1 MDENI
6 IVVDDDRN
14 LLESVRRALGTA
26 GFQKIETE
34 SDPRA
39 AALRFENG
47 ANFDVALLDINMP
60 GMNGIELLE
69 IIRNHSPVTECLM
82 VTVLDEARVAVKCL
96 KKGAYDYL
104 LKPVSRDELVVSVN
118 RALERKRLHDILDL
132 GKGGTPPKLDNPAVF
147 ASIITRSKE
156 IYRIMKEAELHARSD
171 VPILITGESGTG
183 KELLA
188 RAIHA
193 ASSRARFPFTPVN
206 MVALTENLFES
217 EFFGHIKGAFTG
229 AENDRAGFLEITRW
243 GTLLLDEIG
252 HLSPNLQGK
261 LLRFLQDGEYIKVG
275 TNQSRVADIR
285 IIAATNANL
294 DRLMAKKLF
303 RKDLYYRLRGGWLH
317 LPPLKERKD
326 DIPLLVD
333 RFMAEFCRPTENCG
347 ITDHA
352 LSLLMNYN
360 YPGNIRELRAIIQ
373 SAVNLAQGK
382 SISVDHFPKSFV
394 EQNRVE
400 EMMDL
405 PGTRVFAPLE
415 DIEKKYILEVYGALQ
430 KNKLKTAR
438 VLGIV
443 VNTLRRKLE
452 MYGVE

>member
-14 LLESVRRALGTA
+14 FLESIRRALVTA
-26 GFQKIETE
+26 GFQKIKTE

-39 AALRFENG
+39 AALLFEEG
-47 ANFDVALLDINMP
+47 TTFDVALLDINMP
-60 GMNGIELLE
+60 GMKGIELLD
-69 IIRNHSPVTECLM
+69 IIRNHSPVTQCLV
-82 VTVLDEARVAVKCL
+82 VTVLDEARTAVKCL
-96 KKGAYDYL
+96 KRGAYDYL
-104 LKPVSRDELVVSVN
+104 LKPVSREKLVLSVN
-118 RALERKRLHDILDL
+118 GALERKRLHGILDL
-132 GKGGTPPKLDNPAVF
+132 DKTGTPPKLDNPSAF
-147 ASIITRSKE
+147 APIMTRSKE

-193 ASSRARFPFTPVN
+193 ASSRAEFPFTPVN
-206 MVALTENLFES
+206 MVALTDNLFES

-229 AENDRAGFLEITRW
+229 AEKDRAGFLELTRW

-252 HLSPNLQGK
+252 HLSLNLQGK

-275 TNQSRVADIR
+275 TNQPSKADIR

-294 DRLMAKKLF
+294 DRLMIKKMF

-326 DIPLLVD
+326 DIPPLVD
-333 RFMAEFCRPTENCG
+333 LFTEEFCRPAKSCG
-347 ITDHA
+347 IKDNA

-360 YPGNIRELRAIIQ
+360 YPGNIRELRSIIQ
-373 SAVNLAQGK
+373 SAVNLAQGRP
-382 SISVDHFPKSFV
+382 ISLNHFPKPFV
-394 EQNRVE
+394 EQNRVK
-400 EMMDL
+400 EMIDL
-405 PGTRVFAPLE
+405 PGSGTFAPLE
-415 DIEKKYILEVYGALQ
+415 DIEKKYILKVYGAMQ

-452 MYGVE
+452 IYGVD

>member
-14 LLESVRRALGTA
+14 LLESVRRALVTA
-26 GFQKIETE
+26 GLQKIKTE

-39 AALRFENG
+39 AALLFEEG
-47 ANFDVALLDINMP
+47 AAFDVALLDINMP

-69 IIRNHSPVTECLM
+69 IIRKHSPVTECLM
-82 VTVLDEARVAVKCL
+82 VTVLDEVRVAVKCL
-96 KKGAYDYL
+96 KRGAYDYL
-104 LKPVSRDELVVSVN
+104 LKPVSREELVLSVN
-118 RALERKRLHDILDL
+118 RALERKRLHDILDIS
-132 GKGGTPPKLDNPAVF
+132 KRGTPPKLNNPAVF
-147 ASIITRSKE
+147 APIITRSKE
-156 IYRIMKEAELHARSD
+156 IYRIMKEAELHACSD
-171 VPILITGESGTG
+171 APILITGESGTG

-193 ASSRARFPFTPVN
+193 ASSRAESPFTPVN

-229 AENDRAGFLEITRW
+229 AERDRTGYLELTRW

-252 HLSPNLQGK
+252 HLSLNLQGK

-275 TNQSRVADIR
+275 TNQPRKADIR
-285 IIAATNANL
+285 IVAATNANL
-294 DRLMAKKLF
+294 DRSMARGTF

-317 LPPLKERKD
+317 LPPLKARKD

-333 RFMAEFCRPTENCG
+333 RFMEEFCHPNASCG
-347 ITDHA
+347 IKDNA
-352 LSLLMNYN
+352 MSLLMNYN
-360 YPGNIRELRAIIQ
+360 YPGNIRELRSIIQ
-373 SAVNLAQGK
+373 SAVNLAQGRPV
-382 SISVDHFPKSFV
+382 SVNHFPKPFV
-394 EQNRVE
+394 QLNLVE
-400 EMMDL
+400 DVKDPPDSVM
-405 PGTRVFAPLE
+405 FASLE
-415 DIEKKYILEVYGALQ
+415 NIQKKYILEVYGAMR

-452 MYGVE
+452 IYGVD

>member
-14 LLESVRRALGTA
+14 LLESVRRALVTA
-26 GFQKIETE
+26 GFQKIKTE

-39 AALRFENG
+39 AALLFEKG
-47 ANFDVALLDINMP
+47 ATFDVALLDISMP

-69 IIRNHSPVTECLM
+69 IIRSHSPFTECLM
-82 VTVLDEARVAVKCL
+82 VTVLDEARVAVNCL
-96 KKGAYDYL
+96 KRGAYDYL
-104 LKPVSRDELVVSVN
+104 LKPVSREELVLSVN
-118 RALERKRLHDILDL
+118 RALERKRLHDILEL
-132 GKGGTPPKLDNPAVF
+132 GKRDVPAKLDNPAAFVP
-147 ASIITRSKE
+147 IITRSKE
-156 IYRIMKEAELHARSD
+156 MYRIMKEAELHARSD

-193 ASSRARFPFTPVN
+193 ASSRAEFPFTPVN

-229 AENDRAGFLEITRW
+229 AERDRVGFLEITRW

-252 HLSPNLQGK
+252 HLSLNLQGK

-275 TNQSRVADIR
+275 TNKPRSADIR
-285 IIAATNANL
+285 VIAATNANL
-294 DRLMAKKLF
+294 DRLMAKKMF

-317 LPPLKERKD
+317 LPPLRERKD

-333 RFMAEFCRPTENCG
+333 HFIAEFCLPEENCG
-347 ITDHA
+347 IEDEA

-360 YPGNIRELRAIIQ
+360 YPGNVRELKSIVQ
-373 SAVNLAQGK
+373 SAVNLAQRK
-382 SISVDHFPKSFV
+382 TISTNHFPQPFV
-394 EQNRVE
+394 EQNRPKEVRE
-400 EMMDL
+400 ATAS
-405 PGTRVFAPLE
+405 GIFAPLE
-415 DIEKKYILEVYGALQ
+415 DIEKKHILEVYGAMQ

-452 MYGVE
+452 KYGVD

>member
-1 MDENI
+1 MNENI

-14 LLESVRRALGTA
+14 LLESIRRALVTA
-26 GFQKIETE
+26 GFQKIKTE
-34 SDPRA
+34 NNPHA
-39 AALRFENG
+39 AALLFENG
-47 ANFDVALLDINMP
+47 AAFDVALLDINMP
-60 GMNGIELLE
+60 GMNGVELLE

-104 LKPVSRDELVVSVN
+104 LKPVSREELVISVN

-132 GKGGTPPKLDNPAVF
+132 GKRGSLPKLDNPAVF
-147 ASIITRSKE
+147 APIITRSKE

-193 ASSRARFPFTPVN
+193 ASSRAQFPFTPVN
-206 MVALTENLFES
+206 MVALTETLFES

-229 AENDRAGFLEITRW
+229 AENDRAGFLELTSW

-252 HLSPNLQGK
+252 HLSLNLQGK

-275 TNQSRVADIR
+275 TNRSRKVDIR

-294 DRLMAKKLF
+294 DKLMARKMF

-326 DIPLLVD
+326 DIPLLID
-333 RFMAEFCRPTENCG
+333 HFIAEFCRPAERCG
-347 ITDHA
+347 IKDTA

-360 YPGNIRELRAIIQ
+360 YPGNIRELRSIIH

-382 SISVDHFPKSFV
+382 SISVNHFPQSFV
-394 EQNRVE
+394 EKNRVKGLP
-400 EMMDL
+400 DL
-405 PGTRVFAPLE
+405 QDSGTFAPLK
-415 DIEKKYILEVYGALQ
+415 DIEKKYILEVYRALQ

-452 MYGVE
+452 LYGVD